1 MANPVTQK
9 MPPVSSRTAS
19 RMSIHSS
26 TLTPSLL
33 ECGERR
39 LNQPPAEQD
48 HRDARHDVVNDMGD
62 RPPDKHGGELAAHR
76 RIGGVLHGSI
86 SFLHRFVVEDVS
98 HRCVP
103 SASKVFQTWSGPPP
117 INAA

>member
-33 ECGERR
+33 EGGKRC
-39 LNQPPAEQD
+39 LNQPPPEQD
-48 HRDARHDVVNDMGD
+48 HRDARHDVVNDVGD
-62 RPPDKHGGELAAHR
+62 RPPDEHGGELAAHR
-76 RIGGVLHGSI
+76 RIGGRLHRLVSV
-86 SFLHRFVVEDVS
+86 LHRFVVEDVS

-103 SASKVFQTWSGPPP
+103 SASKVLQTWSG
-117 INAA
+117 